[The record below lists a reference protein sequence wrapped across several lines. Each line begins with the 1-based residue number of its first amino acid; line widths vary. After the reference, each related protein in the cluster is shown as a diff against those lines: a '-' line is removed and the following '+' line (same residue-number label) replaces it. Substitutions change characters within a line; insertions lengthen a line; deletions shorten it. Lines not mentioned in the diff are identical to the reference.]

1 MNILTFDI
9 GVTNIR
15 YALCVEQFRL
25 SDVHTVPT
33 RAQQGGQQIMERL
46 LEIIGTYQNID
57 RVAVS
62 TVGQVDSQNG
72 IVVYSAGN
80 IPYYTGM
87 MIKKRIE
94 NDTGLPTY
102 VENDVNAAALGE
114 AHFGAGQGQKDFL
127 CLMYGTGIGGALYL
141 NGQLYKGSA
150 SCAAEFGHMI
160 THAGGLDCPCGGKGC
175 YERYASTKALIEKV
189 RTATNKPLDAFTIF
203 EKENLQDPAVRAVV
217 DQWIDE
223 LILGLTNL
231 IYIFNP
237 PLVILGGG
245 VINEDYIIELIDRK
259 IYKNMMENY
268 KKVNIVR
275 TKLGS
280 TAGLLGAAY
289 AAAQL

>member
-15 YALCVEQFRL
+15 YALCDEQFRL

-46 LEIIGTYQNID
+46 LEIIGTYQHID

-94 NDTGLPTY
+94 NDTGLPTH

-141 NGQLYKGSA
+141 NGQLLRSGVWPYDHPRRR
-150 SCAAEFGHMI
+150 FG
-160 THAGGLDCPCGGKGC
+160 L
-175 YERYASTKALIEKV
+175 
-189 RTATNKPLDAFTIF
+189 PLRR
-203 EKENLQDPAVRAVV
+203 KRLLRAIRLH
-217 DQWIDE
+217 Q
-223 LILGLTNL
+223 
-231 IYIFNP
+231 
-237 PLVILGGG
+237 
-245 VINEDYIIELIDRK
+245 
-259 IYKNMMENY
+259 
-268 KKVNIVR
+268 
-275 TKLGS
+275 
-280 TAGLLGAAY
+280 GAD
-289 AAAQL
+289 

>member
-15 YALCVEQFRL
+15 YALCDEQFRL

-46 LEIIGTYQNID
+46 LEIIGTYQHID

-160 THAGGLDCPCGGKGC
+160 THAGGGKGC

-223 LILGLTNL
+223 MILGLTNL

-245 VINEDYIIELIDRK
+245 SST
-259 IYKNMMENY
+259 
-268 KKVNIVR
+268 R
-275 TKLGS
+275 TI
-280 TAGLLGAAY
+280 LLS
-289 AAAQL
+289 

>member
-1 MNILTFDI
+1 
-9 GVTNIR
+9 
-15 YALCVEQFRL
+15 
-25 SDVHTVPT
+25 
-33 RAQQGGQQIMERL
+33 MERL
-46 LEIIGTYQNID
+46 LEIIGTYQHID

-94 NDTGLPTY
+94 NDTGLPTH

-127 CLMYGTGIGGALYL
+127 CLVYGIGIGGALYL

-160 THAGGLDCPCGGKGC
+160 THAGGLVCPCGGKGC

-223 LILGLTNL
+223 MILGLTNL

>member
-1 MNILTFDI
+1 
-9 GVTNIR
+9 
-15 YALCVEQFRL
+15 
-25 SDVHTVPT
+25 
-33 RAQQGGQQIMERL
+33 MERL
-46 LEIIGTYQNID
+46 LEIIGTYQHID

-94 NDTGLPTY
+94 NDTGLPTH

-160 THAGGLDCPCGGKGC
+160 THAGGLDCPLRRK
-175 YERYASTKALIEKV
+175 RL
-189 RTATNKPLDAFTIF
+189 L
-203 EKENLQDPAVRAVV
+203 RAIRLH
-217 DQWIDE
+217 Q
-223 LILGLTNL
+223 
-231 IYIFNP
+231 
-237 PLVILGGG
+237 
-245 VINEDYIIELIDRK
+245 
-259 IYKNMMENY
+259 
-268 KKVNIVR
+268 
-275 TKLGS
+275 
-280 TAGLLGAAY
+280 GAD
-289 AAAQL
+289 